1 MLPGDKRVVH
11 LFNTYRNWLT
21 TEGRRCLPEAR
32 EMTVEMIDTREKGI
46 LCKLLY
52 IPPSMDY
59 NTYAPVVKAFH
70 PECRV
75 QVETNTD
82 ENTEIIRVLVPYS
95 ALPPSPSYDAETP
108 FPLSIGGG
116 SSSSGGFLLRL
127 LDNPRFVIGLT
138 IVVALSASY
147 TTDIGSWKALVGLF
161 R

>member
-1 MLPGDKRVVH
+1 M
-11 LFNTYRNWLT
+11 
-21 TEGRRCLPEAR
+21 PEAR
-32 EMTVEMIDTREKGI
+32 EMTVEMIDAREKGI

-52 IPPSMDY
+52 IPPSIDY

-95 ALPPSPSYDAETP
+95 ALPPSPSSDAEAP
-108 FPLSIGGG
+108 FSLSIDG
-116 SSSSGGFLLRL
+116 SNSGGFLLRL